1 MVAFEEVGVINPDGL
16 GAVVSGMVGVYYLQW
31 VTEEEAKIVGI
42 DMLLNVPTIFS
53 FPLLCQR
60 LNLFFKVRDAEKADS
75 IEAPNC
81 PYKIQPG
88 NKG

>member
-53 FPLLCQR
+53 FP
-60 LNLFFKVRDAEKADS
+60 FIVSEIKF
-75 IEAPNC
+75 IF
-81 PYKIQPG
+81 
-88 NKG
+88 